1 MVRHFVTYVKLITKY
16 AATNTT
22 YDMTTIENVSPNTM
36 REVLQM
42 SLCLS
47 SSCSATSSSTSVSV
61 SLLLSSKIPDRLN
74 KLVRKVVK
82 PVDRPVI
89 TLWCL
94 LCEGAGGGA

>member
-1 MVRHFVTYVKLITKY
+1 MVRHFLTYVKLITKY

-22 YDMTTIENVSPNTM
+22 YDMTTTENVSPNTM

-47 SSCSATSSSTSVSV
+47 SSCSAKSSSTSVSV
-61 SLLLSSKIPDRLN
+61 SLSMIPDRLN